1 MDFLES
7 TDNDVIIE
15 NWGGEIMVDPNVAKT
30 AKIAAFGTIAIGA
43 VAYIAGKVIDTIRD
57 IND

>member
-7 TDNDVIIE
+7 TDNDVIE
-15 NWGGEIMVDPNVAKT
+15 NWGGEIMIDPNVAKT